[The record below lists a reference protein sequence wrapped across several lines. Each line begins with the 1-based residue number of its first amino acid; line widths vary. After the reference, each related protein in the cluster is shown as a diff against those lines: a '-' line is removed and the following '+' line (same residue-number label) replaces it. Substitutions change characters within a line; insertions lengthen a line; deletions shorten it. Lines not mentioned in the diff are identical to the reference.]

1 VSIHPDDSKT
11 GLTQFFEF
19 IWGETE
25 GWVYLPTKD
34 SSDQWRRVF
43 FEWPKHKRDIV
54 THVEVNTAEGKDVYY
69 APAIFEKR
77 EGEKPNAQRDSVKGS
92 QVLWCE
98 FDGNA
103 PGSWPPENVDN
114 PPDALPSLRIQ
125 SSVEG
130 HEHVYWRLESFT
142 NDLGFIEDSNRSLA
156 YTLKA
161 DTSGWDLGQ
170 VLRPPYTTNY
180 KHNDSVT
187 IIEES
192 ERRYPSSAFTGLT
205 QYRQLVSDAIDTDA
219 LPEVTRVIAKYKW
232 DDEHFELYM
241 RKTIPEGERSSA
253 LMRVGFFGAES
264 GMSDA
269 EIYSLLLNA
278 DDRWG
283 KFRNRSDRKRR
294 LLDIVNK
301 ARQKHP
307 VALTSPEGLLRAASG
322 DDSIDTAPRY
332 IYGFESLVNA
342 EFHIEWAI
350 EGLLEVGGIG
360 VISSAPGVGKT
371 QFSTQLGI
379 HAALG
384 KPFLDWKAT
393 RKMKIL
399 FFSLEMN
406 RVTIKY
412 IAGQMA
418 AGISPSELQALERN
432 FQFITL
438 GETMPLD
445 MPDGRNFIE
454 RLLDEYKPDGIVID
468 SLGKTTLGSLA
479 DELKVKQINEYLVK
493 LRNRYNCFI
502 WIIHHNRKATENNKK
517 PTDLGDLYG
526 QVYVATEA
534 SVVLTLWDNK
544 DGTIEV
550 NMAKTRFSEPLKPF
564 NIKRDSTLNFVLASS
579 GPVGEGLLN
588 AADTGPEIPGRS
600 ESTKSVFDI

>member
-1 VSIHPDDSKT
+1 MSIQPEDT
-11 GLTQFFEF
+11 TLGLTQFFEY
-19 IWGETE
+19 IWGETP

-34 SSDQWRRVF
+34 SSDNWRRVF

-54 THVEVNTAEGKDVYY
+54 THVEANTAEGKDVYY
-69 APAIFEKR
+69 APALFDLGVDGKPRPLR
-77 EGEKPNAQRDSVKGS
+77 ENVKGS

-98 FDGNA
+98 FDGSA
-103 PGSWPPENVDN
+103 PTSWPPQNLDN
-114 PPDALPSLRIQ
+114 PPDAAPSLRIQ

-130 HEHVYWRLESFT
+130 HEHVYWKLDEFSSDLE
-142 NDLGFIEDSNRSLA
+142 FIENSNRSLA

-192 ERRYPSSAFTGLT
+192 NRIHSKAAFASL
-205 QYRQLVSDAIDTDA
+205 QPVKQLVSDSIDVNE
-219 LPEVTRVIAKYKW
+219 LPEVTRVIAKYSW
-232 DDEHFELYM
+232 DEDHFELYM
-241 RKTIPEGERSSA
+241 RKSIPEGERSSA
-253 LMRVGFFGAES
+253 LMRIGFFGAEC

-283 KFRNRSDRKRR
+283 KFKNRSDRKRR

-350 EGLLEVGGIG
+350 EGLLEIGGIG

-393 RKMKIL
+393 KRMKIL

-406 RVTIKY
+406 RVTIKHF
-412 IAGQMA
+412 AGLMA
-418 AGISPSELQALERN
+418 GGLTPTELQVLERN
-432 FQFITL
+432 FQFVTL
-438 GETMPLD
+438 GETMALD
-445 MPDGRNFIE
+445 RPEGQRFMEN
-454 RLLDEYKPDGIVID
+454 LLEEYKPDGIIID
-468 SLGKTTLGSLA
+468 SMGKVTSSSLA
-479 DELKVKQINEYLVK
+479 DEVKVKQLNDYIVK
-493 LRNRYNCFI
+493 IRNRHGCFV
-502 WIIHHNRKATENNKK
+502 WFIHHNRKATEGNKK
-517 PTDLGDLYG
+517 PTELDDLYG
-526 QVYVATEA
+526 QRYITTEA
-534 SVVLTLWDNK
+534 SVIMTMWDNK
-544 DGTIEV
+544 DGTIEI
-550 NMAKTRFSEPLKPF
+550 NMAKTRFVEPQKPF
-564 NIKRDSTLNFVLASS
+564 NIRRDATLNFVIA
-579 GPVGEGLLN
+579 GNGAVGEGLLRGSDIGPK
-588 AADTGPEIPGRS
+588 DTGPDK
-600 ESTKSVFDI
+600 STKTIFDV